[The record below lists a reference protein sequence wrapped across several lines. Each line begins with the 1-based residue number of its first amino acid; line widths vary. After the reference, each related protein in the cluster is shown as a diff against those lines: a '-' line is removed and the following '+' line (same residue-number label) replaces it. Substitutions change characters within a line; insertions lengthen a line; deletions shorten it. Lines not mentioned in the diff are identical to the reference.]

1 MFMQDALDDLT
12 VAQLKDLLRDRD
24 LPVSGNKSELI
35 ERLRSSEP
43 SKVSASENEGD
54 GASMQG
60 VKISERKTKFRCR
73 VCNALLAVP
82 SDYNGDVECPTCKAR
97 QPVRSTEASV
107 SVFNVNL
114 TQNQVSLGLSISGV
128 IVGILAIVVF
138 FSGFTAEAWCPEED
152 RTTVVE
158 NGEEYY
164 TCNSDEFLWETT
176 AAKRFFWACCLF
188 APLSGALTASGL
200 GYRKPA
206 VELTQQTMLT
216 PSEQKNDAPYMASE
230 ARFSDSPTAAWLQSL
245 ARWFGVG
252 VSTAATIV
260 TLVVIAFFTLAIF
273 VILNSDGF
281 FA

>member
-1 MFMQDALDDLT
+1 MFMQDALEDLT
-12 VAQLKDLLRDRD
+12 VAQLKALLRDRG

-35 ERLRSSEP
+35 ERLWGSESRQVGASEHQGDGDSLQETKSSE
-43 SKVSASENEGD
+43 K
-54 GASMQG
+54 
-60 VKISERKTKFRCR
+60 KTQFRCR

-82 SDYNGDVECPTCKAR
+82 SEYTGDVECPTCKAR
-97 QPVRSTEASV
+97 QPVRPTEASV

-128 IVGILAIVVF
+128 VIGILAILIF
-138 FSGFTAEAWCPEED
+138 FSSFTAEAWCPEED

-158 NGEEYY
+158 NGDEYT
-164 TCNSDEFLWETT
+164 TCSSDEFLWETT

-206 VELTQQTMLT
+206 VELTEQTTLT
-216 PSEQKNDAPYMASE
+216 SSEQKNDGPYMASE
-230 ARFSDSPTAAWLQSL
+230 ARFSDSPMAAWLQSL

-252 VSTAATIV
+252 ISTAATII
-260 TLVVIAFFTLAIF
+260 TFVVIAFFTLGIF
-273 VILNSDGF
+273 IILNSDGF